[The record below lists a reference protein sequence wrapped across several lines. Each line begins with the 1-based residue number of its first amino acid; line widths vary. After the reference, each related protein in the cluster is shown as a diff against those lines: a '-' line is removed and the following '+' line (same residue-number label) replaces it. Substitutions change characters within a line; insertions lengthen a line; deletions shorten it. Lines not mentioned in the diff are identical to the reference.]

1 MTLGAA
7 PRGRVFA
14 ATRPTD
20 LRKSFDT
27 LAHLVREDLGHEPAS
42 GDLYLFINKR
52 RTRAKV
58 LFYDGTGLCLFIKRL
73 EQGRFAAPWER
84 AHEGALRMSRAEL
97 ALFLEG
103 SPVVFVGRL
112 SPEEVVPGRVARS
125 SLLV

>member
-1 MTLGAA
+1 MTLGSM
-7 PRGRVFA
+7 PRARVFA
-14 ATRPTD
+14 ATQPTD

-27 LAHLVREDLGHEPAS
+27 LSRVVREDLGHDPVS
-42 GDLYLFINKR
+42 GDLFLFINKR

-58 LFYDGTGLCLFIKRL
+58 LFYDGSGLCLFIKRL

-112 SPEEVVPGRVARS
+112 SPEEVFPGRVVRS